1 MAYNRI
7 IHNGDKSLALG
18 GIHKKMAILRRLF
31 TLKVKLFLG
40 SPYLA
45 RNPASMRAPNSQ
57 PFLRSARLKFWR
69 FRENLRNLA
78 KQRRILLH
86 ELINTVPVQYL
97 YGHKHGTC
105 TAPAWAQ
112 NTTIRANKR
121 ATCTGTVP
129 VLYKHKTRCF
139 VPVRN
144 AFTIY
149 HYSFIT
155 ARR

>member
-1 MAYNRI
+1 
-7 IHNGDKSLALG
+7 
-18 GIHKKMAILRRLF
+18 MAILRRLF
-31 TLKVKLFLG
+31 ALKVKLFLG
-40 SPYLA
+40 SPYRA

-86 ELINTVPVQYL
+86 ELINTVPVKHFC
-97 YGHKHGTC
+97 GHKHGTC

-112 NTTIRANKR
+112 NTTIRANER
-121 ATCTGTVP
+121 ATCTGAAL
-129 VLYKHKTRCF
+129 VLYKHKTRYF